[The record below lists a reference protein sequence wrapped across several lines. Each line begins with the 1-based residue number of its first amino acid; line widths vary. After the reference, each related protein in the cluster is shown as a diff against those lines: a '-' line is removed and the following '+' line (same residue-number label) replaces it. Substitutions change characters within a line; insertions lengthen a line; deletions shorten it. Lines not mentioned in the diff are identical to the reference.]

1 MLTLI
6 ETIRLVEKLIEEGL
20 VSSKTLEELI
30 EEKKYLLEVFQ
41 NGIKN

>member
-6 ETIRLVEKLIEEGL
+6 ETIQLVEQLIEEGL

-30 EEKKYLLEVFQ
+30 KEKEYLLEVFQ